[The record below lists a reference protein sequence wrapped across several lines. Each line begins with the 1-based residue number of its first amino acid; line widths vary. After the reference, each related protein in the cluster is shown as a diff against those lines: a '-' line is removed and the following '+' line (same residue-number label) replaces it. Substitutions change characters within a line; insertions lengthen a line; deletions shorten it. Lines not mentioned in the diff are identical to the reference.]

1 MFKSWCEGITAIV
14 ILIVTLWPEIIGS
27 TASYWVTIVA
37 AVALL
42 IHSFGCHK
50 CFGGAA
56 MSKSK
61 RR

>member
-37 AVALL
+37 AVAAN
-42 IHSFGCHK
+42 ITWK
-50 CFGGAA
+50 TKNA
-56 MSKSK
+56 
-61 RR
+61 